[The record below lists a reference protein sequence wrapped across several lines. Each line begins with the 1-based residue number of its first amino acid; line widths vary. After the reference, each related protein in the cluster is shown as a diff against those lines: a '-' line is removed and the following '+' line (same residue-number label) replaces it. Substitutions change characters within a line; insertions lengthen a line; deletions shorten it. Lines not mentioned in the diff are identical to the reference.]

1 MAIFPGNWHPDY
13 EKNVQKLQSEG
24 YRYAK
29 QEELPASLQHICGAE
44 TFLINTTGTLKSV
57 SQSSGEVNEVK
68 PEPKSTLP
76 PDRNCWITPA
86 ERQRRAQQKKTGP
99 K

>member
-29 QEELPASLQHICGAE
+29 QEELPESLQQMCGAE
-44 TFLINTTGTLKSV
+44 TFLIGKTGTLKSV
-57 SQSSGEVNEVK
+57 SQSTGEVNDVK
-68 PEPKSTLP
+68 PEPVSPL
-76 PDRNCWITPA
+76 DRNCWITPA
-86 ERQRRAQQKKTGP
+86 ERQRRADQKKRGP